1 VRLLDSGDTIYSGE
15 SSEDVW
21 QMVVDR
27 CGETMKKLPVFDD
40 VIEAAGRIQPYVQRT
55 PVLTSRTLNRM
66 TDAALFLKAEN
77 FQRVGAFKA
86 RGACN
91 AVFALSEDE
100 ARRGV
105 ATHSSGNHAQAIAY
119 AARLRCIPAVVV
131 MPEDAPPVKVAAVKD
146 YGAKI
151 VWAGSNPLDREQ
163 TVKTVLEQTGVVFIH
178 PSNNFHVIAGQGTAA
193 LELLE
198 EVPDLDIVMTPVGG
212 GGLLAG
218 TALSIKALSP
228 RTRVIGTEPETV
240 DDAARSLRDGRIY
253 PPTNAYTVADGLR
266 TFLGDISFPIISEH
280 VSDIVTVREGAIVAA
295 MRLIWER
302 MKIIIEPSAAVPVA
316 ALFEHPELFC
326 GRRIGIILSGGNVD
340 LDHLPWQRGGL

>member
-1 VRLLDSGDTIYSGE
+1 MRT
-15 SSEDVW
+15 
-21 QMVVDR
+21 
-27 CGETMKKLPVFDD
+27 LPVFAD
-40 VIEAAGRIQPYVQRT
+40 VLAAAERIQPYVHRT
-55 PVLTSRTLNRM
+55 PVLTCKTLDDM
-66 TDAALFLKAEN
+66 AAARLFLKTEN
-77 FQRVGAFKA
+77 FQKVGAFKA

-119 AARLRCIPAVVV
+119 AARLRGIRAVVV
-131 MPEDAPPVKVAAVKD
+131 MPEDAPPVKVAAVKG
-146 YGAKI
+146 YGAEI
-151 VWAGSNPLDREQ
+151 VWAGPNPLDRERALE
-163 TVKTVLEQTGVVFIH
+163 TVLAETGAVFVH
-178 PSNNFHVIAGQGTAA
+178 PSNDFHVIAGQGTAA

-198 EVPDLDIVMTPVGG
+198 ELPDLDIVMAPVGG

-218 TALSIKALSP
+218 TALSVKALSP
-228 RTRVIGTEPETV
+228 HTRVIGAEPETV

-266 TFLGDISFPIISEH
+266 TFLGDVTFPIIRDH
-280 VSDIVTVREGAIVAA
+280 VGTIVTVTEAGIVAA

-316 ALFEHPELFC
+316 ALFEHPDLFC
-326 GRRIGIILSGGNVD
+326 GLRVGIILSGGNVS
-340 LDHLPWQRGGL
+340 LDHLPWACAPDTVAIR